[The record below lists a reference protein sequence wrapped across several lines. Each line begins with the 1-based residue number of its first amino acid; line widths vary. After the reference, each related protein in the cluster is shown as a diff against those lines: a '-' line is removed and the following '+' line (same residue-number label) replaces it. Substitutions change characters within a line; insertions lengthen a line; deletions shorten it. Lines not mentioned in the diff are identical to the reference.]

1 MGNDERKEYN
11 FSLTIDEVN
20 LALNG
25 LAELPFKVANPIVQK
40 LMQQY
45 QEQLPKPTEAEAE

>member
-45 QEQLPKPTEAEAE
+45 QEQLPKPAANDE